1 MCEMRDRPR
10 KARLIALLLAACL
23 LPLFAGCGDDDPTEP
38 GGRTIDVEV
47 FDFFFQPVMVNARV
61 GDTIRFTQQGEI
73 PHTATSGEP
82 GAPNVGVVFDLG
94 LEQTGDVEDFTPTQA
109 ETIPYFCRPHP
120 FMTGSI
126 VVAP

>member
-1 MCEMRDRPR
+1 MRATRDRPH
-10 KARLIALLLAACL
+10 KSRLLPMLLACL
-23 LPLFAGCGDDDPTEP
+23 LPLLAGCGDDDPTEP

-47 FDFFFQPVMVNARV
+47 FDFRFQPVMVNARV
-61 GDTIRFTQQGEI
+61 GDTIRFTQRDKI

-82 GAPNVGVVFDLG
+82 GVPGEGSLFDLG
-94 LEQTGDVEDFTPTQA
+94 LEETGDVEEYRVTQSG
-109 ETIPYFCRPHP
+109 TIPYFCRPHP